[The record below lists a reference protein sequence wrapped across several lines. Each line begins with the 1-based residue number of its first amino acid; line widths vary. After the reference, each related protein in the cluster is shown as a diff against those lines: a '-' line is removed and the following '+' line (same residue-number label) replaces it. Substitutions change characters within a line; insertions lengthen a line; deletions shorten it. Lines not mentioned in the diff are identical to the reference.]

1 MPCIRCN
8 ASLVVVVYAGEW
20 NFWTRKRTLKGVG
33 TCWLVGIDKVFF
45 RLLCFFINIFK
56 QKLPLRKS
64 SFKID
69 KKLHI
74 KIQILFCIKLLYR
87 ERNKFPWKFSPLSSH
102 LCSKLALC
110 KKHMSHDNKINWAFK
125 PEKHLAAFQYH
136 KIVIE
141 FWKPLIV
148 KILGSIITLV
158 NSCRFHSNMQ
168 IAINWKRKMT
178 LRVI

>member
-20 NFWTRKRTLKGVG
+20 NFWTRKRILKGVG

-56 QKLPLRKS
+56 QKLPWRKS

-87 ERNKFPWKFSPLSSH
+87 KRNKFPWKFSPLSSH

-125 PEKHLAAFQYH
+125 PEKTFGCISISQNCNWIPKTFDCENPRQHYH
-136 KIVIE
+136 SCE
-141 FWKPLIV
+141 L
-148 KILGSIITLV
+148 LSISFKHA
-158 NSCRFHSNMQ
+158 NCN
-168 IAINWKRKMT
+168 
-178 LRVI
+178 